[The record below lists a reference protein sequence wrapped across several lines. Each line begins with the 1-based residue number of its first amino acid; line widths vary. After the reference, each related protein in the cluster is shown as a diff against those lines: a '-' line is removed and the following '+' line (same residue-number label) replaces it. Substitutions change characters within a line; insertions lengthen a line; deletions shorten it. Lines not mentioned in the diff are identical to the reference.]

1 MVLENTIKN
10 VEPKLITQY
19 SYELATIFNLFYE
32 KVPILKEGDAEISL
46 ARISLVEAIRNILKI
61 FISFVGITPLER
73 M

>member
-1 MVLENTIKN
+1 
-10 VEPKLITQY
+10 
-19 SYELATIFNLFYE
+19 LFYE